1 MAAKL
6 LFFISWTGWTKE
18 DWKEFLY
25 KFTPFYWMSK
35 TGWTKEEWR
44 ECISDYAKGLGLGA
58 LLLGALYLFFTSG
71 LAV

>member
-1 MAAKL
+1 MENL

-35 TGWTKEEWR
+35 TGWTEEEWM
-44 ECISDYAKGLGLGA
+44 ECISDCGKGFVLGL
-58 LLLGALYLFFTSG
+58 LLLLALYLVFSSG